1 MGCFLDPCAAMRA
14 PARFPLSVDCCLS
27 VFRSIFPPEEGSSGF
42 WQPGAAT
49 PRKFWSQPQG
59 VTFITPIRPPV
70 ALTSAPEA
78 LGCLW
83 VEPGAS
89 STGWGALAAL
99 RLLSPTPGS

>member
-1 MGCFLDPCAAMRA
+1 M
-14 PARFPLSVDCCLS
+14 
-27 VFRSIFPPEEGSSGF
+27 
-42 WQPGAAT
+42 
-49 PRKFWSQPQG
+49 
-59 VTFITPIRPPV
+59 TPIRPPV